1 MRVAVRN
8 LPKMPLSSSWFT
20 DFQPRN
26 TRNTRTGS
34 REKALFVFV
43 YLACFAV
50 NHFRSGVGPG
60 AGVLNKETRN
70 AGEKPVHGFM
80 GSLLKSK
87 NPNCRF

>member
-1 MRVAVRN
+1 MRVAGRN

-50 NHFRSGVGPG
+50 IISVPVS
-60 AGVLNKETRN
+60 VL
-70 AGEKPVHGFM
+70 V
-80 GSLLKSK
+80 LVY
-87 NPNCRF
+87 